1 MNIILFFK
9 ALKEVYLRL
18 TKDKREAKKCI
29 EKAERLIQH
38 YKEILNKFDT
48 IYKYL
53 TEVYGELPK
62 SQRVYYVQMTMDLLR
77 YGFCW
82 NFVEK
87 DNQTYKVSS
96 CLKYTDSYISKYT
109 FFIDDLQDIL
119 ITMKMYNKSRN
130 YKKVIEYAETFYKVI
145 EEFKNK
151 YIEN

>member
-62 SQRVYYVQMTMDLLR
+62 SQRVRYVQMTMDLLS

-87 DNQTYKVSS
+87 DSRTYIVSGS
-96 CLKYTDSYISKYT
+96 LNYEHSYISEYT
-109 FFIDDLQDIL
+109 FFIDNLRGIF
-119 ITMKMYNKSRN
+119 ISMKIHNESRN
-130 YKKVIEYAETFYKVI
+130 YKKVIEYAEIFYKTI